1 MNGMHGW
8 KVSLSTWLG
17 SEGLI
22 TVGMVPFLLDSP
34 SAAILLAILGL
45 GSLYWQLKELD
56 LPGPS

>member
-1 MNGMHGW
+1 MRCMDGKFLSRLGW
-8 KVSLSTWLG
+8 AAI
-17 SEGLI
+17 GLI

-45 GSLYWQLKELD
+45 GSLYVAAKGTD